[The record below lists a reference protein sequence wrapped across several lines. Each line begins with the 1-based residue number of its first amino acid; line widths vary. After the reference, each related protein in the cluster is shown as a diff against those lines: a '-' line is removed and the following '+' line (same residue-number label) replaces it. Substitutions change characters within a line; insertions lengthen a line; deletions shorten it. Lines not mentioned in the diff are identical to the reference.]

1 MHQTPAGTLGV
12 RELYVLGATLECG
25 FSSRWGSCSLGATAR
40 CLSPAPGRL
49 VQAPGVLGQVWAG
62 PQGRELRLSC
72 RGRLHLGHRT
82 WCLADPGSHV
92 SRRGRLCGA
101 DWGGSGVLGRRWTLG
116 SSCSGCSDSFSAL
129 ALQRDTKGGH
139 AWQVVVDG
147 QQWAVSGQEGWS
159 HEEELALRSVL

>member
-1 MHQTPAGTLGV
+1 MWVLLPVGLLLTRGNGEVALSCPWAVSPGT
-12 RELYVLGATLECG
+12 
-25 FSSRWGSCSLGATAR
+25 W
-40 CLSPAPGRL
+40 SP
-49 VQAPGVLGQVWAG
+49 WAG
-62 PQGRELRLSC
+62 LGWSQGRELRLSC

-92 SRRGRLCGA
+92 NRRGRLCSA

-147 QQWAVSGQEGWS
+147 QQWAMSGQEGWS
-159 HEEELALRSVL
+159 HEEELAVRSVL